1 MILRFLQCPRFAQ
14 VSSVTLLLAA
24 SVWAA
29 DSLSPREFKTPEEA
43 AQALIDA
50 AGSAGSA
57 GVAAIFGSEGSEIVS
72 SGDPVEDENDRQ
84 AFVDLAA
91 QQLRIERIGDEQAI
105 ISLGANDWPF
115 PIPLARRGDRWIF
128 DVAQGREEIL
138 DRRIGRNELSV
149 LRVMDAYLQ
158 AQAEYAS
165 EDRDG
170 DQVAEYAQKLRSQPG
185 KFDGLFWETTGSE
198 PASPI
203 GPLVADARAEGYRA
217 GESGQTTPYHGYYYR
232 ILTRQGSAAPGG
244 KYSYIINGNMI
255 AGFGL
260 LAFPAD
266 YGASGIMTFMVNQQ
280 GKVYQKDLGPKTEQV
295 AGAITE
301 YNPDSGWELVDRA
314 D

>member
-1 MILRFLQCPRFAQ
+1 MIIRSLRSLRVVCVSAILLMLATPAAAESSGPRDF
-14 VSSVTLLLAA
+14 S
-24 SVWAA
+24 
-29 DSLSPREFKTPEEA
+29 TPEEA
-43 AQALIDA
+43 AKDLVDA
-50 AGSAGSA
+50 AGAADSSGLAALFGRDGSD
-57 GVAAIFGSEGSEIVS
+57 IID
-72 SGDPVEDENDRQ
+72 SGDPVEDANDRK
-84 AFVDLAA
+84 AFVELAA
-91 QQLRIERIGDEQAI
+91 QRLEIERIGDGQAV
-105 ISLGANDWPF
+105 ISMGANDWPF
-115 PIPLARRGDRWIF
+115 PIPLVRRGDRWGF

-158 AQAEYAS
+158 AQTEYAS

-170 DQVAEYAQKLRSQPG
+170 DQVAEYAQKLRSEPG
-185 KFDGLFWETTGSE
+185 RFDGLFWETADNE

-217 GESGQTTPYHGYYYR
+217 EKTDKPIPYHGYYYR

-244 KYSYIINGNMI
+244 KYAYVINGNMI
-255 AGFGL
+255 AGFGV

-266 YGASGIMTFMVNQQ
+266 HGSSGIMTFMVNQQ
-280 GKVYQKDLGPKTEQV
+280 GKIYQKDLGPNTEQI

-301 YNPDSGWELVDRA
+301 YDPDSTWTLVDRV